1 MKYSIL
7 IIFTYAEIPVPKFR
21 VYFEKIKILHGAWFP
36 GMDFVQKGWGR
47 LGLSGINIY
56 MNSYTAFTRS
66 SI

>member
-1 MKYSIL
+1 MKYSTL
-7 IIFTYAEIPVPKFR
+7 IIFTYAEIPVPKCG
-21 VYFEKIKILHGAWFP
+21 VYFEKIKILHGGGFP

-56 MNSYTAFTRS
+56 MNSCIPLTQS